1 MKVTVMHQKAFQD
14 ESNHMVFHDI
24 ERVDLDPSENIFHIH
39 SNGEEI
45 LTIKNNPYIDITV
58 EEKAVVSGANTTIS
72 AN

>member
-24 ERVDLDPSENIFHIH
+24 ERVNLDPSENIFHIH

-45 LTIKNNPYIDITV
+45 LTIKNNPYVDITV
-58 EEKAVVSGANTTIS
+58 EEMTVFSGATTTNF